1 MHATAIDDPIL
12 RLSGLGRRYGQTDVV
27 KDIDLA
33 IPRGS
38 FTSIL
43 GPSGC
48 GKSTLLRMIG
58 GLTLPTSGSI
68 EIDGEDVTYLPP
80 QKRPTNTVFQSH
92 GLFAHMSVRENV
104 AFGLSLARRPRSE
117 IDDRVSDALKL
128 VRLDGFE
135 NRPVDRLSGGQQQ
148 RVALARAL
156 VMRPKILLLD
166 EPLSALDLK
175 LRQAMQEELRAI
187 HQDAG
192 GTFIFVTHDQAEA
205 FALGDRL
212 IVMNKGRIEQ
222 AGPPGEVYAR
232 PRSLFAAEFVGDANF
247 LTGMRCNGRVDLDI
261 GICLDLAG
269 PDGPLHLL
277 LRPEA
282 ARLHPAGDGGPG
294 EGRLGV
300 EGKIKEIVDL
310 GPFAQCLL
318 ELDGGRMI
326 EIAGIPRTMIDAFAA
341 GNTVTASWPRSAMVE
356 VTP

>member
-1 MHATAIDDPIL
+1 MRGFESEDPIL
-12 RLSGLGRRYGQTDVV
+12 RLAGLGKRFGHADVV
-27 KDIDLA
+27 KDIELT

-38 FTSIL
+38 FTAIL

-58 GLTLPTSGSI
+58 GLTLPTSGRI
-68 EIDGEDVTYLPP
+68 EIDGEDVTYTPP

-92 GLFAHMSVRENV
+92 GLFAHMSVHENV
-104 AFGLSLARRPRSE
+104 AFGLSLAGRPREE
-117 IDDRVSDALKL
+117 ISDRVADALKL
-128 VRLDGFE
+128 VRLSGFE
-135 NRPVDRLSGGQQQ
+135 GRTVDRLSGGQQQ

-187 HQDAG
+187 HLDTG

-212 IVMNKGRIEQ
+212 IVMNQGRIEQ

-232 PRSLFAAEFVGDANF
+232 PRSRFAAEFVGDANF
-247 LTGMRCNGRVDLDI
+247 LTGKRNNGRVALDI
-261 GICLDLAG
+261 GVQFDLPG
-269 PDGPLHLL
+269 PDGMLNLM

-282 ARLHPAGDGGPG
+282 ARLHTAGADSREDG
-294 EGRLGV
+294 RISV
-300 EGKIKEIVDL
+300 EGVIKEVVDL
-310 GPFAQCLL
+310 GPFAQCRF
-318 ELDGGRMI
+318 DPGGGHHI
-326 EIAGIPRTMIDAFAA
+326 EISGIPRTMIGEIAV
-341 GNTVTASWPRSAMVE
+341 GSRVSASWPKSALVD

>member
-1 MHATAIDDPIL
+1 MHATAPQDPIL
-12 RLSGLGRRYGQTDVV
+12 LLAGLGRRYGQSDVV
-27 KDIDLA
+27 KDIELA

-58 GLTLPTSGSI
+58 GLTLPTSGRI

-104 AFGLSLARRPRSE
+104 AFGLSLARRPREE
-117 IDDRVSDALKL
+117 IAERVADALKL
-128 VRLDGFE
+128 VRLSGFE
-135 NRPVDRLSGGQQQ
+135 DRPVDRLSGGQQQ

-232 PRSLFAAEFVGDANF
+232 PRSRFAAEFVGDANF
-247 LTGMRCNGRVDLDI
+247 LAGERKNGRVALAI
-261 GICLDLAG
+261 GVEFDLAG
-269 PDGPLHLL
+269 PDGPLHLM

-282 ARLHPAGDGGPG
+282 ARLHTTDKGGP
-294 EGRLGV
+294 EDGRLRVAGNIV
-300 EGKIKEIVDL
+300 EIVDL
-310 GPFAQCLL
+310 GPFAQCVL
-318 ELDGGRMI
+318 ELEGGHRI
-326 EIAGIPRTMIDAFAA
+326 EIAGISRTMVDEIAV
-341 GNTVTASWPRSAMVE
+341 GGRVTASWPEAAMVD
-356 VTP
+356 VAP